1 MNMTAV
7 QHIRQAVKTL
17 NPKSV
22 RELGERKLNIALY
35 AATSED
41 YRSIED
47 FLLNG
52 LSPARRSEAFSS
64 FHRAPDPSRMPEF
77 DLVIYDETVLAPRR
91 ALIFSRDRS
100 EFLIKQVIES
110 FEDSI
115 TLPLA
120 RTFPPF
126 RLPYIERVVQRTSRE
141 NAMFSLATAL
151 PDVIPSLIELP
162 WALSEFASDTAVLTT
177 NQVKMAF
184 LIAAASNRE
193 VGYMEQKREI
203 ATVIGGAFGWRA
215 LAKQLVGKIPFGGGL
230 LPKAAIAYAATRLV
244 GLSLER
250 FYRLGY
256 SYTRQERR
264 QIYNDAFQHGKRI
277 ISSVLKNLRPDLWA
291 KYGKDLK
298 IENEPVGGI

>member
-17 NPKSV
+17 NPKVV

-35 AATSED
+35 AATSDD
-41 YRSIED
+41 YRSVEN

-52 LSPARRSEAFSS
+52 LSPARKSEVLSS
-64 FHRAPDPSRMPEF
+64 FHRGPDPARMPEF
-77 DLVIYDETVLAPRR
+77 DLVIYDETVAAPRR
-91 ALIFSRDRS
+91 ALVFSRDRP
-100 EFLIKQVIES
+100 EFLIEQVIEN
-110 FEDSI
+110 FDDSL

-120 RTFPPF
+120 KTFPPF
-126 RLPYIERVVQRTSRE
+126 RLPYIERVIQRTSRE

-151 PDVIPSLIELP
+151 PDIIPSLIELP
-162 WALSEFASDTAVLTT
+162 WALSEFASDTAMLTT

-230 LPKAAIAYAATRLV
+230 LPKAAIAYAATKLV

-250 FYRLGY
+250 LYRLGY

-264 QIYNDAFQHGKRI
+264 QIYSDAFQHGKQI
-277 ISSVLKNLRPDLWA
+277 ASSILKKLRPDLWA
-291 KYGKDLK
+291 KYGKELK
-298 IENEPVGGI
+298 TGNEPIEGV